1 VTPVPN
7 VHRGIIRAPAAFGAE
22 RHAVLPDL
30 DDEIA
35 ERYATPQAPA
45 SDFEDD

>member
-7 VHRGIIRAPAAFGAE
+7 VHRGIIRAPAAVGAE
-22 RHAVLPDL
+22 VHAALPEL

-45 SDFEDD
+45 FDFEDD